1 MNKEKKKPKAILP
14 KGFKDNVQ
22 ELLDLRNTVT
32 ETIREECQKFGFTEL
47 ETSSIEYTDVLG
59 KFLPDKDR
67 PSGGVFSF
75 QDDDNQWLSLRYDL
89 TAPLAR
95 FVAQN
100 YQDLVKPFK
109 RFQSGIVWRNE
120 KPGPGRYREFL
131 QFDADV
137 VGVESAY
144 IDAELCVMVA
154 KIFDRLGFKPDEYQ
168 IKYSNRK
175 IWDEFL
181 SGSLGLSLPENQIP
195 YILRAIDKLDRLG
208 NEEVRKLLTNGRK
221 DPSGDF
227 MEGVGLS
234 DKNADSILRMIEEKT
249 IMLATPDVEGQIQI
263 EQFQRYLSNYKN
275 YPIIFDPS
283 IVRGL
288 DYYTG
293 MVFEAEVLLNV
304 KNKKGQDVIFGS
316 VAGGGRYDKL
326 IARFGKEDV
335 PATGISIGVDRLIVA
350 MQQKKLL
357 EIKTPP
363 LVVIA
368 NMDNN
373 QLSEYLKMADELRDV
388 GIACEVSYGSKNLAK
403 QLKYC
408 DRKKAN
414 IVVIAGDS
422 EIENGVVSI
431 KDLAAGKELSK
442 KITEREEWKES
453 KAGQFEVKRKE
464 FIRAIKKILD
474 KQ

>member
-1 MNKEKKKPKAILP
+1 MDKEKKKLKAILP
-14 KGFKDNVQ
+14 KGFKDNIQ
-22 ELLDLRNTVT
+22 ELINLRNTVT
-32 ETIREECQKFGFTEL
+32 ETIRVECQKFGFTEL

-120 KPGPGRYREFL
+120 KAGPGRYREFL

-137 VGVESAY
+137 VGIQSTY
-144 IDAELCVMVA
+144 IDAELCVMA
-154 KIFDRLGFKPDEYQ
+154 SNIFKSLGLNFDQFQ
-168 IKYSNRK
+168 IKYSNREIWNDLFKK
-175 IWDEFL
+175 IKINKQQE
-181 SGSLGLSLPENQIP
+181 SLV
-195 YILRAIDKLDRLG
+195 LRAIDKKDRVG
-208 NEEVRKLLTNGRK
+208 VEGIKKLLQEGRK
-221 DPSGDF
+221 DQSGDF
-227 MEGVGLS
+227 MEGVGL
-234 DKNADSILRMIEEKT
+234 DDNQTEQIINFIDSN
-249 IMLATPDVEGQIQI
+249 IQSNQQLD
-263 EQFQRYLSNYKN
+263 EFKDYLSNYKE
-275 YPIIFDPS
+275 YPIKFDPS

-293 MVFEAEVLLNV
+293 MVFEAELIISVQNS
-304 KNKKGQDVIFGS
+304 KGEDVVFGS

-326 IARFGKEDV
+326 ISRFGKEDV

-350 MQQKKLL
+350 LQQQNLL
-357 EIKTPP
+357 SVNSSP

-368 NMDNN
+368 NMDKN
-373 QLSEYLKMADELRDV
+373 QLSEYLKMADELRDA

-408 DRKKAN
+408 DRKNAN

-422 EIENGVVSI
+422 EIKNGVISV

-464 FIRAIKKILD
+464 LISAIKKILGI
-474 KQ
+474 Q

>member
-1 MNKEKKKPKAILP
+1 MDKENKKLKAILP
-14 KGFKDNVQ
+14 KGFKDNIQ
-22 ELLDLRNTVT
+22 ELINLRNTVT
-32 ETIREECQKFGFTEL
+32 ETIRVECQKFGFTEL

-120 KPGPGRYREFL
+120 KAGPGRYREFL

-137 VGVESAY
+137 VGVQSTY
-144 IDAELCVMVA
+144 IDAELCVMA
-154 KIFDRLGFKPDEYQ
+154 SNIFKSLGLNFDQFQ
-168 IKYSNRK
+168 IKYSNRE
-175 IWDEFL
+175 IWDDLFKKIKINKQQE
-181 SGSLGLSLPENQIP
+181 SLV
-195 YILRAIDKLDRLG
+195 LRAIDKKDRVG
-208 NEEVRKLLTNGRK
+208 VEGIKKLLQEGRK
-221 DPSGDF
+221 DQSGDF
-227 MEGVGLS
+227 MEGVGL
-234 DKNADSILRMIEEKT
+234 DDNQTEQIINFIDSN
-249 IMLATPDVEGQIQI
+249 IQSNQQLD
-263 EQFQRYLSNYKN
+263 EFKDYLSNYKE
-275 YPIIFDPS
+275 YPIKFDPS

-293 MVFEAEVLLNV
+293 MVFEAELIMSV
-304 KNKKGQDVIFGS
+304 KNSKGEDVVFGS

-326 IARFGKEDV
+326 ISRFGKEDV

-350 MQQKKLL
+350 LQQQNLL
-357 EIKTPP
+357 SVNISP

-368 NMDNN
+368 NMDKN
-373 QLSEYLKMADELRDV
+373 QLSEYLKMADELRGA

-408 DRKKAN
+408 DRKNAN

-422 EIENGVVSI
+422 EIKNGVISV

-464 FIRAIKKILD
+464 LISTIKKILGI
-474 KQ
+474 Q

>member
-1 MNKEKKKPKAILP
+1 MDKENKKLKAILP
-14 KGFKDNVQ
+14 KGFKDNIQ
-22 ELLDLRNTVT
+22 ELINLRNTVT
-32 ETIREECQKFGFTEL
+32 ETIRVECQKFGFTEL

-120 KPGPGRYREFL
+120 KAGPGRYREFL

-137 VGVESAY
+137 VGVQSTY
-144 IDAELCVMVA
+144 IDAELCVMA
-154 KIFDRLGFKPDEYQ
+154 SNIFKSLGLNFDQFQ
-168 IKYSNRK
+168 IKYSNRE
-175 IWDEFL
+175 IWDDLFKKIKINKQQE
-181 SGSLGLSLPENQIP
+181 SLV
-195 YILRAIDKLDRLG
+195 LRAIDKKDRVG
-208 NEEVRKLLTNGRK
+208 VEGIKKLLQEGRK
-221 DPSGDF
+221 DQSGDF
-227 MEGVGLS
+227 MEGVGL
-234 DKNADSILRMIEEKT
+234 DDNQTEQIINFIDSNTQSNQQLEEFK
-249 IMLATPDVEGQIQI
+249 D
-263 EQFQRYLSNYKN
+263 YLSNYKE
-275 YPIIFDPS
+275 YPIKFDPS

-293 MVFEAEVLLNV
+293 MVFEAELIMSV
-304 KNKKGQDVIFGS
+304 KNSKGEDVVFGS

-326 IARFGKEDV
+326 ISRFGKEDV

-350 MQQKKLL
+350 LQQQNLL
-357 EIKTPP
+357 SVNSSP

-368 NMDNN
+368 NMDKN
-373 QLSEYLKMADELRDV
+373 QLSEYLKMADELRDA

-408 DRKKAN
+408 DRKNAN

-422 EIENGVVSI
+422 EIKNGVISV
-431 KDLAAGKELSK
+431 KDLAAGKELSM

-464 FIRAIKKILD
+464 LISAIKKILGI
-474 KQ
+474 Q

>member
-1 MNKEKKKPKAILP
+1 MNKEIKKPKAILP

-22 ELLDLRNTVT
+22 ELIDLRNTVT
-32 ETIREECQKFGFTEL
+32 ETIRAECQKFGFTEL

-75 QDDDNQWLSLRYDL
+75 QDDDDQWLSLRYDL

-120 KPGPGRYREFL
+120 KAGPGRYREFL

-137 VGVESAY
+137 VGVQSTY
-144 IDAELCVMVA
+144 IDAELCVMA
-154 KIFDRLGFKPDEYQ
+154 SNIFKSLGLNFDQFQ
-168 IKYSNRK
+168 IKYSNRE
-175 IWDEFL
+175 IWDDLFKKIKINKQQE
-181 SGSLGLSLPENQIP
+181 SLV
-195 YILRAIDKLDRLG
+195 LRAIDKKDRVG
-208 NEEVRKLLTNGRK
+208 VEGIKKLLQEGRK
-221 DPSGDF
+221 DQSGDF
-227 MEGVGLS
+227 TEGVGL
-234 DKNADSILRMIEEKT
+234 DDNQTEQIINFIDSN
-249 IMLATPDVEGQIQI
+249 IQSNQQLD
-263 EQFQRYLSNYKN
+263 EFKDYLSNYKE
-275 YPIIFDPS
+275 YPIKFDPS

-293 MVFEAEVLLNV
+293 MVFEAELIMSV
-304 KNKKGQDVIFGS
+304 KNSKGEDVVFGS

-326 IARFGKEDV
+326 ISRFGKEDV

-350 MQQKKLL
+350 LQQQNLL
-357 EIKTPP
+357 SVNSSP

-368 NMDNN
+368 NMDKN
-373 QLSEYLKMADELRDV
+373 QLSEYLKMADELRDA
-388 GIACEVSYGSKNLAK
+388 GIACEVSYGSKHLAK

-408 DRKKAN
+408 DRKNAN

-422 EIENGVVSI
+422 EIKNGVISV

-464 FIRAIKKILD
+464 LISTIKKILGI
-474 KQ
+474 Q

>member
-1 MNKEKKKPKAILP
+1 MDKENKKLKAILP
-14 KGFKDNVQ
+14 KGFKDNIQ
-22 ELLDLRNTVT
+22 ELINLRNTVT
-32 ETIREECQKFGFTEL
+32 ETIRVECQKFGFTEL

-120 KPGPGRYREFL
+120 KAGPGRYREFL

-137 VGVESAY
+137 VGVQSTY
-144 IDAELCVMVA
+144 IDAELCVMA
-154 KIFDRLGFKPDEYQ
+154 SNIFKSLGLNFDQFQ
-168 IKYSNRK
+168 IKYSNRE
-175 IWDEFL
+175 IWDDLFKKIKINKQQE
-181 SGSLGLSLPENQIP
+181 SLV
-195 YILRAIDKLDRLG
+195 LRAIDKKDRVG
-208 NEEVRKLLTNGRK
+208 VEGIKKLLQEGRK
-221 DPSGDF
+221 DQSGDF
-227 MEGVGLS
+227 MEGVGL
-234 DKNADSILRMIEEKT
+234 DDNQTEQIINFIDSN
-249 IMLATPDVEGQIQI
+249 IQSNQQLD
-263 EQFQRYLSNYKN
+263 EFKDYLSNYKE
-275 YPIIFDPS
+275 YPIKFDPS

-293 MVFEAEVLLNV
+293 MVFEAELIISVQNS
-304 KNKKGQDVIFGS
+304 KGEDVVFGS

-326 IARFGKEDV
+326 ISRFGKEDV

-350 MQQKKLL
+350 LQQQNLL
-357 EIKTPP
+357 SVNKSP

-368 NMDNN
+368 NMDKN
-373 QLSEYLKMADELRDV
+373 QLSEYLKMADELRDA

-408 DRKKAN
+408 DRKNAN

-422 EIENGVVSI
+422 EIKNGVISV
-431 KDLAAGKELSK
+431 KDLAAGKELSM

-464 FIRAIKKILD
+464 LISAIKKILGI
-474 KQ
+474 Q

>member
-1 MNKEKKKPKAILP
+1 MDKEIKKPKAILP

-22 ELLDLRNTVT
+22 ELIDLRNTVT
-32 ETIREECQKFGFTEL
+32 ETIRTECQKFGFTEL

-95 FVAQN
+95 FIAQN

-120 KPGPGRYREFL
+120 KAGPGRYREFL

-137 VGVESAY
+137 VGVQSTY
-144 IDAELCVMVA
+144 IDAELCIMVSN
-154 KIFDRLGFKPDEYQ
+154 IFKSLGLSFEQFQ
-168 IKYSNRK
+168 IKYSNRE
-175 IWDEFL
+175 IWDDLFKKLKINKQVEPL
-181 SGSLGLSLPENQIP
+181 V
-195 YILRAIDKLDRLG
+195 LRAIDKKDRVG
-208 NEEVRKLLTNGRK
+208 IEGIKNLLQEGRK
-221 DPSGDF
+221 DQSGDF
-227 MEGVGLS
+227 MEGVGLNDS
-234 DKNADSILRMIEEKT
+234 QADEIITFIDNNDQSNQQLEEFK
-249 IMLATPDVEGQIQI
+249 D
-263 EQFQRYLSNYKN
+263 YLSNYKD
-275 YPIIFDPS
+275 YPIKFDPS
-283 IVRGL
+283 VVRGL

-293 MVFEAEVLLNV
+293 MVFEAELLLNV
-304 KNKKGQDVIFGS
+304 KNKKGEDVVFGS

-326 IARFGKEDV
+326 ISRFGKEDV

-350 MQQKKLL
+350 LQQQDLL
-357 EIKTPP
+357 SVNSSP

-368 NMDNN
+368 NMDSN
-373 QLSEYLKMADELRDV
+373 QLSEYLKMADELRNI

-422 EIENGVVSI
+422 EISKGVVSI
-431 KDLAAGKELSK
+431 KDLAAGKDLSK

-453 KAGQFEVKRKE
+453 KAGQLEVQRKE
-464 FIRAIKKILD
+464 FVSAIKKILD
-474 KQ
+474 NQ

>member
-1 MNKEKKKPKAILP
+1 
-14 KGFKDNVQ
+14 
-22 ELLDLRNTVT
+22 
-32 ETIREECQKFGFTEL
+32 
-47 ETSSIEYTDVLG
+47 
-59 KFLPDKDR
+59 
-67 PSGGVFSF
+67 
-75 QDDDNQWLSLRYDL
+75 
-89 TAPLAR
+89 
-95 FVAQN
+95 
-100 YQDLVKPFK
+100 
-109 RFQSGIVWRNE
+109 
-120 KPGPGRYREFL
+120 
-131 QFDADV
+131 
-137 VGVESAY
+137 
-144 IDAELCVMVA
+144 
-154 KIFDRLGFKPDEYQ
+154 
-168 IKYSNRK
+168 
-175 IWDEFL
+175 
-181 SGSLGLSLPENQIP
+181 
-195 YILRAIDKLDRLG
+195 
-208 NEEVRKLLTNGRK
+208 
-221 DPSGDF
+221 
-227 MEGVGLS
+227 
-234 DKNADSILRMIEEKT
+234 
-249 IMLATPDVEGQIQI
+249 VEGQIQI

-357 EIKTPP
+357 EINPPP

>member
-1 MNKEKKKPKAILP
+1 MDKENKKLKAILP
-14 KGFKDNVQ
+14 KGFKDNIQ
-22 ELLDLRNTVT
+22 ELINLRNTVT
-32 ETIREECQKFGFTEL
+32 ETIRVECQKFGFTEL

-120 KPGPGRYREFL
+120 KAGPGRYREFL

-137 VGVESAY
+137 VGVQSTY
-144 IDAELCVMVA
+144 IDAELCVMA
-154 KIFDRLGFKPDEYQ
+154 SNIFKSLGLNFDQFQ
-168 IKYSNRK
+168 IKYSNRE
-175 IWDEFL
+175 IWDDLFKKIKINKQQE
-181 SGSLGLSLPENQIP
+181 SLV
-195 YILRAIDKLDRLG
+195 LRAIDKKDRVG
-208 NEEVRKLLTNGRK
+208 VEGIKKLLQEGRK
-221 DPSGDF
+221 DQSGDF
-227 MEGVGLS
+227 TEGVGL
-234 DKNADSILRMIEEKT
+234 DDNQTEQIINFIDSN
-249 IMLATPDVEGQIQI
+249 IQSNQQLD
-263 EQFQRYLSNYKN
+263 EFKDYLSNYKE
-275 YPIIFDPS
+275 YPIKFDPS

-293 MVFEAEVLLNV
+293 MVFEAELIMSV
-304 KNKKGQDVIFGS
+304 KNSKGEDVVFGS

-326 IARFGKEDV
+326 ISRFGKEDV

-350 MQQKKLL
+350 LQQQNLL
-357 EIKTPP
+357 SVNISP

-368 NMDNN
+368 NMDKN
-373 QLSEYLKMADELRDV
+373 QLSEYLKMADELRDA

-408 DRKKAN
+408 DRKNAN

-422 EIENGVVSI
+422 EIKNGVISV

-464 FIRAIKKILD
+464 LISTIKKILGI
-474 KQ
+474 Q

>member
-1 MNKEKKKPKAILP
+1 MDKENKKLKAILP
-14 KGFKDNVQ
+14 KGFKDNIQ
-22 ELLDLRNTVT
+22 ELINLRNTVT
-32 ETIREECQKFGFTEL
+32 ETIRVECQKFGFTEL

-95 FVAQN
+95 FIAQN

-120 KPGPGRYREFL
+120 KAGPGRYREFL

-137 VGVESAY
+137 VGIQSTY
-144 IDAELCVMVA
+144 IDAELCVMA
-154 KIFDRLGFKPDEYQ
+154 SNIFKSLGLNFDQFQ
-168 IKYSNRK
+168 IKYSNRE
-175 IWDEFL
+175 IWDDLFKKIKINKQQE
-181 SGSLGLSLPENQIP
+181 SLV
-195 YILRAIDKLDRLG
+195 LRAIDKKDRVG
-208 NEEVRKLLTNGRK
+208 VEGIKKLLQEGRK
-221 DPSGDF
+221 DQSGDF
-227 MEGVGLS
+227 MEGVGL
-234 DKNADSILRMIEEKT
+234 DDNQTEQIINFIDSN
-249 IMLATPDVEGQIQI
+249 IQSNQQLD
-263 EQFQRYLSNYKN
+263 EFKDYLSNYKE
-275 YPIIFDPS
+275 YPIKFDPS

-293 MVFEAEVLLNV
+293 MVFEAELIISVQNS
-304 KNKKGQDVIFGS
+304 KGEDVVFGS

-326 IARFGKEDV
+326 ISRFGKEDV

-350 MQQKKLL
+350 LQQQNLL
-357 EIKTPP
+357 SVNSSP

-368 NMDNN
+368 NMDKN
-373 QLSEYLKMADELRDV
+373 QLSEYLKMADELRDA

-408 DRKKAN
+408 DRKNAN

-422 EIENGVVSI
+422 EIKNGVISV
-431 KDLAAGKELSK
+431 KDLAAGKELSM

-464 FIRAIKKILD
+464 LISTIKKILGI
-474 KQ
+474 Q

>member
-1 MNKEKKKPKAILP
+1 MDKENKKLKAILP
-14 KGFKDNVQ
+14 KGFKDNIQ
-22 ELLDLRNTVT
+22 ELINLRNTVT
-32 ETIREECQKFGFTEL
+32 ETIRVECQKFGFTEL

-120 KPGPGRYREFL
+120 KAGPGRYREFL

-137 VGVESAY
+137 VGVQSTY
-144 IDAELCVMVA
+144 IDAELCVMA
-154 KIFDRLGFKPDEYQ
+154 SNIFKSLGLNFDQFQ
-168 IKYSNRK
+168 IKYSNRE
-175 IWDEFL
+175 IWDDLFKKIKINKQQE
-181 SGSLGLSLPENQIP
+181 SLV
-195 YILRAIDKLDRLG
+195 LRAIDKKDRVG
-208 NEEVRKLLTNGRK
+208 VEGIKKLLQEGRK
-221 DPSGDF
+221 DQSGDF
-227 MEGVGLS
+227 MEGVGL
-234 DKNADSILRMIEEKT
+234 DDNQTEQIINFIDSN
-249 IMLATPDVEGQIQI
+249 IQSNQQLD
-263 EQFQRYLSNYKN
+263 EFKDYLSNYKE
-275 YPIIFDPS
+275 YPIKFDPS

-293 MVFEAEVLLNV
+293 MVFEAELIMSV
-304 KNKKGQDVIFGS
+304 KNSKGEDVVFGS

-326 IARFGKEDV
+326 ISRFGKEDV

-350 MQQKKLL
+350 LQQQNLL
-357 EIKTPP
+357 SVNSSP

-368 NMDNN
+368 NMDKN
-373 QLSEYLKMADELRDV
+373 QLSEYLKMADELRDA

-408 DRKKAN
+408 DRKNAN

-422 EIENGVVSI
+422 EIKNGVISV

-464 FIRAIKKILD
+464 LISAIKKILGI
-474 KQ
+474 Q

>member
-1 MNKEKKKPKAILP
+1 MDKENKKPKAILP
-14 KGFKDNVQ
+14 QGFKDNIQ
-22 ELLDLRNTVT
+22 ELINLRNTVT
-32 ETIREECQKFGFTEL
+32 ETIRVECQKFGFTEL

-120 KPGPGRYREFL
+120 KAGPGRYREFL

-137 VGVESAY
+137 VGVQSTY
-144 IDAELCVMVA
+144 IDAELCVMA
-154 KIFDRLGFKPDEYQ
+154 SNIFKRLGLNFDQFQ
-168 IKYSNRK
+168 IKYSNRE
-175 IWDEFL
+175 IWDDLFKKIKINKQQE
-181 SGSLGLSLPENQIP
+181 SLV
-195 YILRAIDKLDRLG
+195 LRAIDKKDRVG
-208 NEEVRKLLTNGRK
+208 VEGIKKLLQEGRK
-221 DPSGDF
+221 DQSGDF
-227 MEGVGLS
+227 MEGVGL
-234 DKNADSILRMIEEKT
+234 DDNQTEQIINFIDSN
-249 IMLATPDVEGQIQI
+249 IQSNQQLD
-263 EQFQRYLSNYKN
+263 EFKDYLSNYKE
-275 YPIIFDPS
+275 YPIKFDPS

-293 MVFEAEVLLNV
+293 MVFEAELIISVQNS
-304 KNKKGQDVIFGS
+304 KGEDVIFGS

-326 IARFGKEDV
+326 ISRFGKEDV

-350 MQQKKLL
+350 LQQQNLL
-357 EIKTPP
+357 SVNISP

-368 NMDNN
+368 NMDKN
-373 QLSEYLKMADELRDV
+373 QLSEYLKMADELRDA

-408 DRKKAN
+408 DRKNAN

-422 EIENGVVSI
+422 EIKNGVISV

-453 KAGQFEVKRKE
+453 KAGQLEVKRKDL
-464 FIRAIKKILD
+464 ISAIKKILGI
-474 KQ
+474 Q

>member
-1 MNKEKKKPKAILP
+1 MDKENKKLKAILP
-14 KGFKDNVQ
+14 KGFKDNIQ
-22 ELLDLRNTVT
+22 ELINLRNTVT
-32 ETIREECQKFGFTEL
+32 ETIRVECQKFGFTEL

-120 KPGPGRYREFL
+120 KAGPGRYREFL

-137 VGVESAY
+137 VGIQSTY
-144 IDAELCVMVA
+144 IDAELCVMA
-154 KIFDRLGFKPDEYQ
+154 SNIFKSLGLNFDQFQ
-168 IKYSNRK
+168 IKYSNRE
-175 IWDEFL
+175 IWDDLFKKIKINKQQE
-181 SGSLGLSLPENQIP
+181 SLV
-195 YILRAIDKLDRLG
+195 LRAIDKKDRVG
-208 NEEVRKLLTNGRK
+208 VEGIKKLLQEGRK
-221 DPSGDF
+221 DQSGDF
-227 MEGVGLS
+227 MEGVGL
-234 DKNADSILRMIEEKT
+234 DDNQTEQIINFIDSN
-249 IMLATPDVEGQIQI
+249 IQSNQQLD
-263 EQFQRYLSNYKN
+263 EFKDYLSNYKE
-275 YPIIFDPS
+275 YPIKFDPS

-293 MVFEAEVLLNV
+293 MVFEAELIISVQNS
-304 KNKKGQDVIFGS
+304 KGEDVVFGS

-326 IARFGKEDV
+326 ISRFGKEDV

-350 MQQKKLL
+350 LQQQNLL
-357 EIKTPP
+357 SVNSSP

-368 NMDNN
+368 NMDKN
-373 QLSEYLKMADELRDV
+373 QLSEYLKMADELRDA

-408 DRKKAN
+408 DRKNAN

-422 EIENGVVSI
+422 EIKNGVISV
-431 KDLAAGKELSK
+431 KDLAAGKELSM

-464 FIRAIKKILD
+464 LISTIKKILGI
-474 KQ
+474 Q

>member
-1 MNKEKKKPKAILP
+1 MNKEIKKPKAILP

-22 ELLDLRNTVT
+22 ELINLRNTVT
-32 ETIREECQKFGFTEL
+32 ETIRAECQKFGFTEL

-75 QDDDNQWLSLRYDL
+75 QDDDDQWLSLRYDL

-120 KPGPGRYREFL
+120 KAGPGRYREFL

-137 VGVESAY
+137 VGVQSTY
-144 IDAELCVMVA
+144 IDAELCVMA
-154 KIFDRLGFKPDEYQ
+154 SNIFKRLGLNFDQFQ
-168 IKYSNRK
+168 IKYSNRE
-175 IWDEFL
+175 IWDDLFKKIKINKQQE
-181 SGSLGLSLPENQIP
+181 SLV
-195 YILRAIDKLDRLG
+195 LRAIDKKDRVG
-208 NEEVRKLLTNGRK
+208 VEGIKKLLQEGRK
-221 DPSGDF
+221 DQSGDF
-227 MEGVGLS
+227 MEGVGL
-234 DKNADSILRMIEEKT
+234 DDNQTEQIINFIDSN
-249 IMLATPDVEGQIQI
+249 IQSNQQLD
-263 EQFQRYLSNYKN
+263 EFKDYLSNYKE
-275 YPIIFDPS
+275 YPIKFDPS

-293 MVFEAEVLLNV
+293 MVFEAELIMSV
-304 KNKKGQDVIFGS
+304 KNSKGEDVVFGS

-326 IARFGKEDV
+326 ISRFGKEDV

-350 MQQKKLL
+350 LQQQNLL
-357 EIKTPP
+357 SVNSSP

-368 NMDNN
+368 NMDKN
-373 QLSEYLKMADELRDV
+373 QLSEYLKMADELRDA

-408 DRKKAN
+408 DRKNAN

-422 EIENGVVSI
+422 EIKNGVISV

-453 KAGQFEVKRKE
+453 KAGQLEVKRKDL
-464 FIRAIKKILD
+464 ISAIKKILGI
-474 KQ
+474 Q

>member
-1 MNKEKKKPKAILP
+1 MDKENKKLKAILP
-14 KGFKDNVQ
+14 KGFKDNIQ
-22 ELLDLRNTVT
+22 ELINLRNTVT
-32 ETIREECQKFGFTEL
+32 ETIRVECQKFGFTEL

-120 KPGPGRYREFL
+120 KAGPGRYREFL

-137 VGVESAY
+137 VGVQSTY
-144 IDAELCVMVA
+144 IDAELCVMA
-154 KIFDRLGFKPDEYQ
+154 SNIFKSLGLNFDQFQ
-168 IKYSNRK
+168 IKYSNRE
-175 IWDEFL
+175 IWDDLFKKIKINKQQE
-181 SGSLGLSLPENQIP
+181 SLV
-195 YILRAIDKLDRLG
+195 LRAIDKKDRVG
-208 NEEVRKLLTNGRK
+208 VEGIKKLLQEGRK
-221 DPSGDF
+221 DQSGDF
-227 MEGVGLS
+227 MEGVGL
-234 DKNADSILRMIEEKT
+234 DDNQTEQIINFIDSN
-249 IMLATPDVEGQIQI
+249 IQSNQQLD
-263 EQFQRYLSNYKN
+263 EFKDYLSNYKE
-275 YPIIFDPS
+275 YPIKFDPS

-293 MVFEAEVLLNV
+293 MVFEAELIMSV
-304 KNKKGQDVIFGS
+304 KNNKGEDVVFGS

-326 IARFGKEDV
+326 ISRFGKEDV

-350 MQQKKLL
+350 LQQQNLL
-357 EIKTPP
+357 SVNSSP

-368 NMDNN
+368 NMDKN
-373 QLSEYLKMADELRDV
+373 QLSEYLKMADELRDA

-408 DRKKAN
+408 DRKNAN

-422 EIENGVVSI
+422 EIKNGVISV
-431 KDLAAGKELSK
+431 KDLAAGKELSM

-464 FIRAIKKILD
+464 LISAIKKILGI
-474 KQ
+474 Q

>member
-1 MNKEKKKPKAILP
+1 MNKEIKKPKAILP
-14 KGFKDNVQ
+14 KGFKDSVQ
-22 ELLDLRNTVT
+22 ELIDLRNTVT
-32 ETIREECQKFGFTEL
+32 ETIRAECQKFGFAEL

-75 QDDDNQWLSLRYDL
+75 QDDDDQWLSLRYDL

-95 FVAQN
+95 FIAQN

-120 KPGPGRYREFL
+120 KAGPGRYREFL

-137 VGVESAY
+137 VGVQSTY
-144 IDAELCVMVA
+144 IDAELCIIVA
-154 KIFDRLGFKPDEYQ
+154 NIFKSLGLSFEQFQ
-168 IKYSNRK
+168 IKYSNRE
-175 IWDEFL
+175 IWDDLFKKLKINKQVEPFV
-181 SGSLGLSLPENQIP
+181 
-195 YILRAIDKLDRLG
+195 LRAIDKKDRVG
-208 NEEVRKLLTNGRK
+208 IEGIKNLLQEGRK
-221 DPSGDF
+221 DESGDF
-227 MEGVGLS
+227 MEGVGL
-234 DKNADSILRMIEEKT
+234 NDSQTDQIIAFIDNNDQSNQQLEEFK
-249 IMLATPDVEGQIQI
+249 E
-263 EQFQRYLSNYKN
+263 YLSNYID
-275 YPIIFDPS
+275 YPIKFDPS
-283 IVRGL
+283 VVRGL

-293 MVFEAEVLLNV
+293 MVFEAELLLNV
-304 KNKKGQDVIFGS
+304 KNKKGEDVVFGS

-326 IARFGKEDV
+326 ISRFGKEDV

-350 MQQKKLL
+350 LQQQDLL
-357 EIKTPP
+357 SVNSSP

-373 QLSEYLKMADELRDV
+373 QLSEYLKMADELRNA

-422 EIENGVVSI
+422 EISKGVVSI
-431 KDLAAGKELSK
+431 KDLAAGKDLSK

-453 KAGQFEVKRKE
+453 KAGQFEVQGKE
-464 FIRAIKKILD
+464 FVSAIKKILD
-474 KQ
+474 NQ

>member
-1 MNKEKKKPKAILP
+1 MNKEIKNPKAILP
-14 KGFKDNVQ
+14 KGFKDSVQ
-22 ELLDLRNTVT
+22 ELIDLRNTVT
-32 ETIREECQKFGFTEL
+32 ETIRAECQKFGFAEL

-75 QDDDNQWLSLRYDL
+75 QDDDDQWLSLRYDL

-120 KPGPGRYREFL
+120 KAGPGRYREFL

-137 VGVESAY
+137 VGVQSTY
-144 IDAELCVMVA
+144 IDAELCIMVSN
-154 KIFDRLGFKPDEYQ
+154 IFKNLGLSFEQFQ
-168 IKYSNRK
+168 IKYSNRE
-175 IWDEFL
+175 IWDDLFKKLEINKESEPL
-181 SGSLGLSLPENQIP
+181 V
-195 YILRAIDKLDRLG
+195 LRAIDKKDRVG
-208 NEEVRKLLTNGRK
+208 VDGVKNLLQEGRK
-221 DPSGDF
+221 DQSGDF
-227 MEGVGLS
+227 MEGVGL
-234 DKNADSILRMIEEKT
+234 NDSQTEQVINFLDNNDQSNQQLEEFK
-249 IMLATPDVEGQIQI
+249 D
-263 EQFQRYLSNYKN
+263 YLSNYKS
-275 YPIIFDPS
+275 YPITFDPS
-283 IVRGL
+283 VVRGL

-293 MVFEAEVLLNV
+293 MVFEAELLLNV
-304 KNKKGQDVIFGS
+304 KNKKGEDVVFGS

-326 IARFGKEDV
+326 VSRFGKEDV

-350 MQQKKLL
+350 LQQRDLL
-357 EIKTPP
+357 SVNSSP

-373 QLSEYLKMADELRDV
+373 QLSEYLKMADELRNV

-422 EIENGVVSI
+422 EISKGVVSI
-431 KDLAAGKELSK
+431 KDLAAGKDLSK

-453 KAGQFEVKRKE
+453 KAGQFDVQRKE
-464 FIRAIKKILD
+464 FVIAIKRILD
-474 KQ
+474 NQ

>member
-1 MNKEKKKPKAILP
+1 MDKENKKPKAILP
-14 KGFKDNVQ
+14 QGFKDNIQ
-22 ELLDLRNTVT
+22 ELINLRNTVT
-32 ETIREECQKFGFTEL
+32 ETIRVECQKFGFTEL

-120 KPGPGRYREFL
+120 KAGPGRYREFL

-137 VGVESAY
+137 VGVQSTY
-144 IDAELCVMVA
+144 IDAELCVMA
-154 KIFDRLGFKPDEYQ
+154 SNIFKSLGLNFDQFQ
-168 IKYSNRK
+168 IKYSNRE
-175 IWDEFL
+175 IWDDLFKKIKINKQQE
-181 SGSLGLSLPENQIP
+181 SLV
-195 YILRAIDKLDRLG
+195 LRAIDKKDRVG
-208 NEEVRKLLTNGRK
+208 VEGIKKLLQEGRK
-221 DPSGDF
+221 DQSGDF
-227 MEGVGLS
+227 MEGVGL
-234 DKNADSILRMIEEKT
+234 DDNQTEQIINFLDSN
-249 IMLATPDVEGQIQI
+249 IQSNQQLD
-263 EQFQRYLSNYKN
+263 EFKDYLSNYKE
-275 YPIIFDPS
+275 YPIKFDPS

-293 MVFEAEVLLNV
+293 MVFEAELIMSV
-304 KNKKGQDVIFGS
+304 KNSKGEDVVFGS

-326 IARFGKEDV
+326 ISRFGKEDV

-350 MQQKKLL
+350 LQQQNLL
-357 EIKTPP
+357 SVNSSP

-368 NMDNN
+368 NMDKN
-373 QLSEYLKMADELRDV
+373 QLSEYLKIADELRDA

-408 DRKKAN
+408 DRKNAN

-422 EIENGVVSI
+422 EIKNGVISV

-442 KITEREEWKES
+442 KITERDEWKES

-464 FIRAIKKILD
+464 LISTIKKILGI
-474 KQ
+474 Q

>member
-1 MNKEKKKPKAILP
+1 MDKENKKLKAILP
-14 KGFKDNVQ
+14 KGFKDNIQ
-22 ELLDLRNTVT
+22 ELINLRNTVT
-32 ETIREECQKFGFTEL
+32 ETIRVECQKFGFTEL

-120 KPGPGRYREFL
+120 KAGPGRYREFL

-137 VGVESAY
+137 VGVQSTY
-144 IDAELCVMVA
+144 IDAELCVMA
-154 KIFDRLGFKPDEYQ
+154 SNIFKSLGLNFDQFQ
-168 IKYSNRK
+168 IKYSNRE
-175 IWDEFL
+175 IWDDLFKKIKINKQQE
-181 SGSLGLSLPENQIP
+181 SLV
-195 YILRAIDKLDRLG
+195 LRAIDKKDRVG
-208 NEEVRKLLTNGRK
+208 VEGIKKLLQEGRK
-221 DPSGDF
+221 DQSGDF
-227 MEGVGLS
+227 MEGVGL
-234 DKNADSILRMIEEKT
+234 DDNQTEQIINFIDSN
-249 IMLATPDVEGQIQI
+249 IQSNQQLD
-263 EQFQRYLSNYKN
+263 EFKDYLSNYKE
-275 YPIIFDPS
+275 YPIKFDPS

-293 MVFEAEVLLNV
+293 MVFEAELIISVQNS
-304 KNKKGQDVIFGS
+304 KGEDVVFGS

-326 IARFGKEDV
+326 ISRFGKEDV

-350 MQQKKLL
+350 LQQQNLL
-357 EIKTPP
+357 SVNSSP

-368 NMDNN
+368 NMDKN
-373 QLSEYLKMADELRDV
+373 QLSEYLKMADELRDA

-408 DRKKAN
+408 DRKNAN

-422 EIENGVVSI
+422 EIKNGVISV
-431 KDLAAGKELSK
+431 KDLAAGKELSM

-464 FIRAIKKILD
+464 LISAIKKILGI
-474 KQ
+474 Q

>member
-1 MNKEKKKPKAILP
+1 MDKENKKLKAILP
-14 KGFKDNVQ
+14 KGFKDNIQ
-22 ELLDLRNTVT
+22 ELINLRNTVT
-32 ETIREECQKFGFTEL
+32 ETIRVECQKFGFTEL

-120 KPGPGRYREFL
+120 KAGPGRYREFL

-137 VGVESAY
+137 VGIQSTY
-144 IDAELCVMVA
+144 IDAELCVMA
-154 KIFDRLGFKPDEYQ
+154 SNIFKSLGLNFDQFQ
-168 IKYSNRK
+168 IKYSNRE
-175 IWDEFL
+175 IWDDLFKKIKINKQQE
-181 SGSLGLSLPENQIP
+181 SLV
-195 YILRAIDKLDRLG
+195 LRAIDKKDRVG
-208 NEEVRKLLTNGRK
+208 VEGIKKLLQEGRK
-221 DPSGDF
+221 DQSGDF
-227 MEGVGLS
+227 TEGVGL
-234 DKNADSILRMIEEKT
+234 DDNQTEQIINFIDSN
-249 IMLATPDVEGQIQI
+249 IQSNQQLD
-263 EQFQRYLSNYKN
+263 EFKDYLSNYKE
-275 YPIIFDPS
+275 YPIKFDPS

-293 MVFEAEVLLNV
+293 MVFEAELIMSF
-304 KNKKGQDVIFGS
+304 KNNKGEDVVFGS

-326 IARFGKEDV
+326 ISRFGKEDV

-350 MQQKKLL
+350 LQQQNLL
-357 EIKTPP
+357 SVNSSP

-368 NMDNN
+368 NMDKN
-373 QLSEYLKMADELRDV
+373 QLSEYLKMADELRDA

-408 DRKKAN
+408 DRKNAN

-422 EIENGVVSI
+422 EIKNGVISV
-431 KDLAAGKELSK
+431 KDLAAGKELSM

-464 FIRAIKKILD
+464 LISAIKKILGI
-474 KQ
+474 Q

>member
-1 MNKEKKKPKAILP
+1 MDKENKKPKAILP
-14 KGFKDNVQ
+14 RGFKDNIQ
-22 ELLDLRNTVT
+22 ELINLRNTVT
-32 ETIREECQKFGFTEL
+32 ETIRVECQKFGFTEL

-100 YQDLVKPFK
+100 YQDLIKPFK

-120 KPGPGRYREFL
+120 KAGPGRYREFL

-137 VGVESAY
+137 VGIQSTY
-144 IDAELCVMVA
+144 IDAELCVMA
-154 KIFDRLGFKPDEYQ
+154 SNIFKSLGLNFDKFQ
-168 IKYSNRK
+168 IKYSNRE
-175 IWDEFL
+175 IWDDLFKKIKINKQQE
-181 SGSLGLSLPENQIP
+181 SLV
-195 YILRAIDKLDRLG
+195 LRAIDKKDRVG
-208 NEEVRKLLTNGRK
+208 VEGIKKLLQEGRK
-221 DPSGDF
+221 DQSGDF
-227 MEGVGLS
+227 MEGVGL
-234 DKNADSILRMIEEKT
+234 DDNQTEQIINFIDSN
-249 IMLATPDVEGQIQI
+249 IQSNQQLD
-263 EQFQRYLSNYKN
+263 EFKDYLSNYKE
-275 YPIIFDPS
+275 YPIKFDPS

-293 MVFEAEVLLNV
+293 MVFEAELIMSV
-304 KNKKGQDVIFGS
+304 KNSKGEDVVFGS

-326 IARFGKEDV
+326 ISRFGKEDV

-350 MQQKKLL
+350 LQQQNLL
-357 EIKTPP
+357 SVNSSP

-368 NMDNN
+368 NMDKN
-373 QLSEYLKMADELRDV
+373 QLSEYLKMADELRDA

-408 DRKKAN
+408 DRKNAS

-422 EIENGVVSI
+422 EIKNGVISV

-442 KITEREEWKES
+442 KITERDEWKES

-464 FIRAIKKILD
+464 LISTIKKILGI
-474 KQ
+474 Q

>member
-1 MNKEKKKPKAILP
+1 MDKENKKLKAILP
-14 KGFKDNVQ
+14 KGFKDNIQ
-22 ELLDLRNTVT
+22 ELINLRNTVT
-32 ETIREECQKFGFTEL
+32 ETIRVECQKFGFTEL

-120 KPGPGRYREFL
+120 KAGPGRYREFL

-137 VGVESAY
+137 VGVQSTY
-144 IDAELCVMVA
+144 IDAELCVMA
-154 KIFDRLGFKPDEYQ
+154 SNIFKRLGLNFDQFQ
-168 IKYSNRK
+168 IKYSNRE
-175 IWDEFL
+175 IWDDLFKKIKINKQQE
-181 SGSLGLSLPENQIP
+181 SLV
-195 YILRAIDKLDRLG
+195 LRAIDKKDRVG
-208 NEEVRKLLTNGRK
+208 VEGIKKLLQEGRK
-221 DPSGDF
+221 DQSGDF
-227 MEGVGLS
+227 MEGVGL
-234 DKNADSILRMIEEKT
+234 DDNQTEQIINFIDSN
-249 IMLATPDVEGQIQI
+249 IQSNQQLD
-263 EQFQRYLSNYKN
+263 EFKDYLSNYKE
-275 YPIIFDPS
+275 YPIKFDPS

-293 MVFEAEVLLNV
+293 MVFEAELIMSV
-304 KNKKGQDVIFGS
+304 KNSKGEDVVFGS

-326 IARFGKEDV
+326 ISRFGKEDV

-350 MQQKKLL
+350 LQQQNLL
-357 EIKTPP
+357 SVNSSP

-368 NMDNN
+368 NMDKN
-373 QLSEYLKMADELRDV
+373 QLSEYLKMADELRDA

-408 DRKKAN
+408 DRKNAN

-422 EIENGVVSI
+422 EIKNGVISV

-464 FIRAIKKILD
+464 LISTIKKILGI
-474 KQ
+474 Q

>member
-1 MNKEKKKPKAILP
+1 MDKENKKLKAILP
-14 KGFKDNVQ
+14 KGFKDNIQ
-22 ELLDLRNTVT
+22 ELINLRNTVT
-32 ETIREECQKFGFTEL
+32 ETIRVECQKFGFTEL

-120 KPGPGRYREFL
+120 KAGPGRYREFL

-137 VGVESAY
+137 VGVQSTY
-144 IDAELCVMVA
+144 IDAELCVMA
-154 KIFDRLGFKPDEYQ
+154 SNIFKSLGLNFDQFQ
-168 IKYSNRK
+168 IKYSNRE
-175 IWDEFL
+175 IWDDLFKKIKINKQQE
-181 SGSLGLSLPENQIP
+181 SLV
-195 YILRAIDKLDRLG
+195 LRAIDKKDRVG
-208 NEEVRKLLTNGRK
+208 VEGIKKLLQEGRK
-221 DPSGDF
+221 DQSGDF
-227 MEGVGLS
+227 MEGVGL
-234 DKNADSILRMIEEKT
+234 DDNQTEQIINFLDSN
-249 IMLATPDVEGQIQI
+249 IQSNQQLD
-263 EQFQRYLSNYKN
+263 EFKDYLSNYKE
-275 YPIIFDPS
+275 YPIKFDPS

-293 MVFEAEVLLNV
+293 MVFEAELIMSV
-304 KNKKGQDVIFGS
+304 KNSKGEDVVFGS

-326 IARFGKEDV
+326 ISRFGKEDV

-350 MQQKKLL
+350 LQQQNLL
-357 EIKTPP
+357 SVNSSP

-368 NMDNN
+368 NMDKN
-373 QLSEYLKMADELRDV
+373 QLSEYLKMADELRDA

-408 DRKKAN
+408 DRKNAN

-422 EIENGVVSI
+422 EIKNGVISV

-442 KITEREEWKES
+442 KITERDEWKES

-464 FIRAIKKILD
+464 LISTIKKILGI
-474 KQ
+474 Q

>member
-1 MNKEKKKPKAILP
+1 MEKDNKKPKAILP
-14 KGFKDNVQ
+14 KGFKDNIQ
-22 ELLDLRNTVT
+22 EFIDLRNTVT
-32 ETIREECQKFGFTEL
+32 ETIRAVCQKFGFTEL

-59 KFLPDKDR
+59 KFLPDKDK

-75 QDDDNQWLSLRYDL
+75 QDDDDQWLSLRYDL

-120 KPGPGRYREFL
+120 KAGPGRYREFL

-137 VGVESAY
+137 VGVQSTY
-144 IDAELCVMVA
+144 IDAELCIMVSD
-154 KIFDRLGFKPDEYQ
+154 IFKSLDLNFDQFQ
-168 IKYSNRK
+168 IKYSNRE
-175 IWDEFL
+175 IWDNLFKEL
-181 SGSLGLSLPENQIP
+181 KITKQQEPLV
-195 YILRAIDKLDRLG
+195 LRAIDKKDRVG
-208 NEEVRKLLTNGRK
+208 EEGIRNLLQKGRK
-221 DPSGDF
+221 DQSGDF
-227 MEGVGLS
+227 MEGVGLDGS
-234 DKNADSILRMIEEKT
+234 QTEQIINFIGNNNQSNQQLEEFK
-249 IMLATPDVEGQIQI
+249 E
-263 EQFQRYLSNYKN
+263 YLSNYKN
-275 YPIIFDPS
+275 YPIKFDPS

-293 MVFEAEVLLNV
+293 MVFEAELLLNV
-304 KNKKGQDVIFGS
+304 KNKKGEDVIFGS

-326 IARFGKEDV
+326 ISRFGKEDV

-350 MQQKKLL
+350 LQQQNLL
-357 EIKTPP
+357 SVNSSP

-368 NMDNN
+368 NMENN
-373 QLSEYLKMADELRDV
+373 QLSEYLKMADELRV
-388 GIACEVSYGSKNLAK
+388 SGIACEVSYGSKNLAK

-422 EIENGVVSI
+422 EIKNGVVSI
-431 KDLAAGKELSK
+431 KDLVAGKELSK

-464 FIRAIKKILD
+464 FVSAIKNILD
-474 KQ
+474 NQ

>member
-1 MNKEKKKPKAILP
+1 MDKEIKKPKAILP

-22 ELLDLRNTVT
+22 ELIDLRNTVT
-32 ETIREECQKFGFTEL
+32 ETIRAECQKFGFTEL

-75 QDDDNQWLSLRYDL
+75 QDDDDQWLSLRYDL

-120 KPGPGRYREFL
+120 KAGPGRYREFL

-137 VGVESAY
+137 VGVQSTY
-144 IDAELCVMVA
+144 IDAELCVMA
-154 KIFDRLGFKPDEYQ
+154 SNIFKSLGLNFDQFQ
-168 IKYSNRK
+168 IKYSNRE
-175 IWDEFL
+175 IWDDLFKKIKINKQQE
-181 SGSLGLSLPENQIP
+181 SLV
-195 YILRAIDKLDRLG
+195 LRAIDKKDRVG
-208 NEEVRKLLTNGRK
+208 VEGIKKLLQEGRK
-221 DPSGDF
+221 DQSGDF
-227 MEGVGLS
+227 MEGVGL
-234 DKNADSILRMIEEKT
+234 DDNQTEQIINFIDSN
-249 IMLATPDVEGQIQI
+249 IQSNQQLD
-263 EQFQRYLSNYKN
+263 EFKDYLSNYKE
-275 YPIIFDPS
+275 YPIKFDPS

-293 MVFEAEVLLNV
+293 MVFEAELIMSV
-304 KNKKGQDVIFGS
+304 KNSKGEDVVFGS

-326 IARFGKEDV
+326 ISRFGKEDV

-350 MQQKKLL
+350 LQQQNLL
-357 EIKTPP
+357 SVNSSP

-368 NMDNN
+368 NMDKN
-373 QLSEYLKMADELRDV
+373 QLSEYLKMADELRDA

-408 DRKKAN
+408 DRKNAN

-422 EIENGVVSI
+422 EIKNGVISV

-453 KAGQFEVKRKE
+453 KAGQLEVKRKDL
-464 FIRAIKKILD
+464 ISAIKKILGI
-474 KQ
+474 Q

>member
-1 MNKEKKKPKAILP
+1 MDKEIKKPKAILP

-22 ELLDLRNTVT
+22 ELIDLRNTVT
-32 ETIREECQKFGFTEL
+32 ETIRAECQKFGFIEL

-75 QDDDNQWLSLRYDL
+75 QDDDDQWLSLRYDL

-120 KPGPGRYREFL
+120 KAGPGRYREFL

-137 VGVESAY
+137 VGVQSTY
-144 IDAELCVMVA
+144 IDAELCIMVSN
-154 KIFDRLGFKPDEYQ
+154 IFKSLGLSFEQFQ
-168 IKYSNRK
+168 IKYSNRE
-175 IWDEFL
+175 IWDDLFKKLKISKQLEPL
-181 SGSLGLSLPENQIP
+181 V
-195 YILRAIDKLDRLG
+195 LRAIDKKDRVG
-208 NEEVRKLLTNGRK
+208 IEGIKNLLQEGRK
-221 DPSGDF
+221 DQSGDF
-227 MEGVGLS
+227 MEGVGLDDS
-234 DKNADSILRMIEEKT
+234 QADQIITFIDNNDQSNQQLEEFK
-249 IMLATPDVEGQIQI
+249 E
-263 EQFQRYLSNYKN
+263 YLSNYKD
-275 YPIIFDPS
+275 YPIKFDPS
-283 IVRGL
+283 VVRGL

-293 MVFEAEVLLNV
+293 MVFEAELLLNV
-304 KNKKGQDVIFGS
+304 KNKKGEDVVFGS

-326 IARFGKEDV
+326 ISRFGKEDV

-350 MQQKKLL
+350 LRQQNLL
-357 EIKTPP
+357 SFNSSP

-368 NMDNN
+368 NMDSN
-373 QLSEYLKMADELRDV
+373 QLSEYLKMADELRNA

-422 EIENGVVSI
+422 EVSKGVVSI
-431 KDLAAGKELSK
+431 KDLAAGIDLSK

-453 KAGQFEVKRKE
+453 KAGQLEVQRKE
-464 FIRAIKKILD
+464 FVSAIKKILD
-474 KQ
+474 NQ

>member
-1 MNKEKKKPKAILP
+1 MDKENKKLKAILP
-14 KGFKDNVQ
+14 KGFKDNIQ
-22 ELLDLRNTVT
+22 ELINLRNTVT
-32 ETIREECQKFGFTEL
+32 ETIRVECQKFGFTEL

-120 KPGPGRYREFL
+120 KAGPGRYREFL

-137 VGVESAY
+137 VGIQSTY
-144 IDAELCVMVA
+144 IDAELCVMA
-154 KIFDRLGFKPDEYQ
+154 SNIFKSLGLNFDQFQ
-168 IKYSNRK
+168 IKYSNRE
-175 IWDEFL
+175 IWDDLFKKIKINKQQE
-181 SGSLGLSLPENQIP
+181 SLV
-195 YILRAIDKLDRLG
+195 LRAIDKKDRVG
-208 NEEVRKLLTNGRK
+208 VEGIKKLLQEGRK
-221 DPSGDF
+221 DQSGDF
-227 MEGVGLS
+227 MEGVGL
-234 DKNADSILRMIEEKT
+234 DDNQTEQIINFIDSN
-249 IMLATPDVEGQIQI
+249 IQSNQQLD
-263 EQFQRYLSNYKN
+263 EFKDYLSNYKE
-275 YPIIFDPS
+275 YPIKFDPS

-293 MVFEAEVLLNV
+293 MVFEAELIISVQNS
-304 KNKKGQDVIFGS
+304 KGEDVVFGS

-326 IARFGKEDV
+326 ISRFGKEDV
-335 PATGISIGVDRLIVA
+335 PATGISFGVDRLIVA
-350 MQQKKLL
+350 LQQQNLL
-357 EIKTPP
+357 SVNSSP

-368 NMDNN
+368 NMDKN
-373 QLSEYLKMADELRDV
+373 QLSEYLKMADELRDA

-408 DRKKAN
+408 DRKNAN

-422 EIENGVVSI
+422 EIKNGVISV
-431 KDLAAGKELSK
+431 KDLAAGKELSM

-464 FIRAIKKILD
+464 LISAIKKILGI
-474 KQ
+474 Q

>member
-1 MNKEKKKPKAILP
+1 MDKENKKLKAILP
-14 KGFKDNVQ
+14 KGFKDNIQ
-22 ELLDLRNTVT
+22 ELINLRNTVT
-32 ETIREECQKFGFTEL
+32 ETIRVECQKFGFTEL

-120 KPGPGRYREFL
+120 KAGPGRYREFL

-137 VGVESAY
+137 VGIQSTY
-144 IDAELCVMVA
+144 IDAELCVMA
-154 KIFDRLGFKPDEYQ
+154 SNIFKSLGLNFDQFQ
-168 IKYSNRK
+168 IKYSNRE
-175 IWDEFL
+175 IWDDLFKKIKINKQQE
-181 SGSLGLSLPENQIP
+181 SLV
-195 YILRAIDKLDRLG
+195 LRAIDKKDRVG
-208 NEEVRKLLTNGRK
+208 IEGIKKLLQKGRK
-221 DPSGDF
+221 DQSGDF
-227 MEGVGLS
+227 MEGVGL
-234 DKNADSILRMIEEKT
+234 DDNQTEQIINFIDSN
-249 IMLATPDVEGQIQI
+249 IQSNQQLD
-263 EQFQRYLSNYKN
+263 EFKDYLSNYKE
-275 YPIIFDPS
+275 YPIKFDPS

-293 MVFEAEVLLNV
+293 MVFEAELIISVQNS
-304 KNKKGQDVIFGS
+304 KGEDVVFGS

-326 IARFGKEDV
+326 ISRFGKEDV

-350 MQQKKLL
+350 LQQQNLL
-357 EIKTPP
+357 SVNSSP

-368 NMDNN
+368 NMDKN
-373 QLSEYLKMADELRDV
+373 QLSEYLKMADELRDA

-408 DRKKAN
+408 DRKNAN

-422 EIENGVVSI
+422 EIKNGVISV
-431 KDLAAGKELSK
+431 KDLAAGKELSM

-464 FIRAIKKILD
+464 LISAIKKILGI
-474 KQ
+474 Q

>member
-1 MNKEKKKPKAILP
+1 
-14 KGFKDNVQ
+14 V
-22 ELLDLRNTVT
+22 
-32 ETIREECQKFGFTEL
+32 CQKFGFTEL

-59 KFLPDKDR
+59 KFLPDKDK

-75 QDDDNQWLSLRYDL
+75 QDDDQQWLSLRYDL

-120 KPGPGRYREFL
+120 KAGPGRYREFL

-137 VGVESAY
+137 VGVQSTY
-144 IDAELCVMVA
+144 IDAELCIMVSD
-154 KIFDRLGFKPDEYQ
+154 IFKSLDLNFDQFQ
-168 IKYSNRK
+168 IKYSNRE
-175 IWDEFL
+175 IWDNLFKEL
-181 SGSLGLSLPENQIP
+181 KITKQQEPLV
-195 YILRAIDKLDRLG
+195 LRAIDKKDRVG
-208 NEEVRKLLTNGRK
+208 EEGIRNLLQKGRK
-221 DPSGDF
+221 DQSGDF
-227 MEGVGLS
+227 MEGVGLDGS
-234 DKNADSILRMIEEKT
+234 QTEQIINFIGNNNQSNQQLEEFK
-249 IMLATPDVEGQIQI
+249 E
-263 EQFQRYLSNYKN
+263 YLSNYKN
-275 YPIIFDPS
+275 YPIKFDPS

-293 MVFEAEVLLNV
+293 MVFEAELLLNV
-304 KNKKGQDVIFGS
+304 KNKKGEDVIFGS

-326 IARFGKEDV
+326 ISRFGKEDV

-350 MQQKKLL
+350 LQQQNLL
-357 EIKTPP
+357 SVNSSP

-368 NMDNN
+368 NMENN
-373 QLSEYLKMADELRDV
+373 QLSEYLKMADELRV
-388 GIACEVSYGSKNLAK
+388 SGIACEVSYGSKNLAK

-422 EIENGVVSI
+422 EIKNGVVSI

-464 FIRAIKKILD
+464 FVSAIKNILD
-474 KQ
+474 NQ

>member
-1 MNKEKKKPKAILP
+1 MDKENKKLKAILP
-14 KGFKDNVQ
+14 KGFKDNIQ
-22 ELLDLRNTVT
+22 ELINLRNTVT
-32 ETIREECQKFGFTEL
+32 ETIRVECQKFGFTEL

-120 KPGPGRYREFL
+120 KAGPGRYREFL

-137 VGVESAY
+137 VGVQSTY
-144 IDAELCVMVA
+144 IDAELCVMA
-154 KIFDRLGFKPDEYQ
+154 SNIFKSLGLNFDQFQ
-168 IKYSNRK
+168 IKYSNRE
-175 IWDEFL
+175 IWDDLFKKIKINKQQE
-181 SGSLGLSLPENQIP
+181 SLV
-195 YILRAIDKLDRLG
+195 LRAIDKKDRVG
-208 NEEVRKLLTNGRK
+208 VEGIKKLLQEGRK
-221 DPSGDF
+221 DQSGDF
-227 MEGVGLS
+227 TEGVGL
-234 DKNADSILRMIEEKT
+234 DDNQTEQIINFIDSN
-249 IMLATPDVEGQIQI
+249 IQSNQQLD
-263 EQFQRYLSNYKN
+263 EFKDYLSNYKE
-275 YPIIFDPS
+275 YPIKFDPS

-293 MVFEAEVLLNV
+293 MVFEAELIMSV
-304 KNKKGQDVIFGS
+304 KNSKGEDVVFGS

-326 IARFGKEDV
+326 ISRFGKEDV

-350 MQQKKLL
+350 LQQQNLL
-357 EIKTPP
+357 SVNSSP

-368 NMDNN
+368 NMDKN
-373 QLSEYLKMADELRDV
+373 QLSEYLKMADELRGA

-408 DRKKAN
+408 DRKNAN

-422 EIENGVVSI
+422 EIKNGVISV

-464 FIRAIKKILD
+464 LISTIKKILGI
-474 KQ
+474 Q